1 MYASRMIQTPLP
13 HDEAERLTALR
24 SLRILDTPREE
35 RFDCYTR
42 LLAKLLDTPIALVS
56 LVDSER
62 QWFKSSVGVTVTET
76 PREYAF
82 CSHAIMEDK
91 TFVIPNATNDWR
103 FRDNPLVVSDANIRF
118 YAGHPLHG
126 PGGHRV
132 GMLCAIDRRPREL
145 SDHQREILQDLAAIV
160 ERELNLI
167 ELSTLQQ
174 AVIAAQTSY
183 QRLLFRILP
192 APIAEQLCD
201 GPRMIAEHFP
211 ESTVLFVDL
220 ADFSSLA
227 ASLPAGQLVTWLD
240 NVFSACDQLA
250 QHYGL
255 EKIKSI
261 GDAYMAV
268 AGVPTPRADHAAAAA
283 DMALRI
289 QREVLSMTRP
299 DGKPLRVRI
308 GLHSGPVIAGVIG
321 SLRFAYDLWGETV
334 NIAAQLQSI
343 ATPGSILVSEALRTQ
358 LKDRYAFTEQD
369 SLPLKGG
376 DRQIMTYLLTARIS
390 GQREPE

>member
-1 MYASRMIQTPLP
+1 MTRPVYTFPVTQTPAL
-13 HDEAERLTALR
+13 HDEAERLAALR

-62 QWFKSSVGVTVTET
+62 QWFKSSVGVMVTET
-76 PREYAF
+76 PREFAF

-103 FRDNPLVVSDANIRF
+103 FRDNPLVVSDPHIRF
-118 YAGHPLHG
+118 YAGHPLRG

-132 GMLCAIDRRPREL
+132 GTLCAIDRRPREL
-145 SDHQREILQDLAAIV
+145 SDHQCEILQDLAAIV
-160 ERELNLI
+160 ERELNLT
-167 ELSTLQQ
+167 ELGTLQQ
-174 AVIAAQTSY
+174 TVIEAQTSY
-183 QRLLFRILP
+183 QSLLFRILP
-192 APIAEQLCD
+192 APIAEQLRD

-211 ESTVLFVDL
+211 ESTILFVDL

-227 ASLPAGQLVTWLD
+227 ASLPAAQLVAWLD

-250 QHYGL
+250 QYYGL

-268 AGVPTPRADHAAAAA
+268 AGVPTPNPDHAAAAA
-283 DMALRI
+283 NMALRI

-299 DGKPLRVRI
+299 DGKPLRIRI
-308 GLHSGPVIAGVIG
+308 GLHSGPVVAGVIG

-343 ATPGSILVSEALRTQ
+343 AAPGSILVSETLRTK
-358 LKDRYAFTEQD
+358 LKVRYAFTEQGRL
-369 SLPLKGG
+369 SLKGG
-376 DRQIMTYLLTARIS
+376 DRQIATYLLNARI
-390 GQREPE
+390 